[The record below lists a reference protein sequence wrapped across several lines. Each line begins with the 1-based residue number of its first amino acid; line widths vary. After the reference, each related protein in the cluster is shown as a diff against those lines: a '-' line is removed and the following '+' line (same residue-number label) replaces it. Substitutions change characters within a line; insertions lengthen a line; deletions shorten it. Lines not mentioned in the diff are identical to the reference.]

1 MQIRHVSI
9 KNFRGIQKMDW
20 TVHSQIVC
28 LIGPG
33 DSTKSTILDAI
44 EFALSPRWNLTFED
58 CDFYSENTDEPI
70 EIIVTITQIPDELLK
85 QEKFGLELRGW
96 SKADGLHDEPQEN
109 DELVLSIRLLVDK
122 SLEPQ
127 WDVINDR
134 NQDGRSI
141 SSKDRD
147 KLGMNRLGAFI
158 DKHLY
163 WGQGSALSSLTTDRK
178 ENAAF
183 MITEAHRKARD
194 EAKIEDIEVFKIASE
209 QAEKIAKE
217 LGFKPNESLRPALDP
232 RAINIGLGAIT
243 IHDGD
248 IPLRLTGLGS
258 RRLIALG
265 IQLSCVEEG
274 SLLLID
280 EIEHGL
286 EPHRIRHLLKHLQ
299 KLINNNP
306 DKAGQVIMTSH
317 SSTSIVELSAE
328 NLYVVRS
335 ANGETFV
342 KNVSQNL
349 QDIVRKAPEA
359 LLGIKAIICEGKT
372 ELGILRTIEDYWI
385 NQKNRESL
393 AHNGIVLIHGG
404 GDDSPRTAR
413 ELAILGYTTC
423 FFADGD
429 KLDRL
434 NPSIEEIRAN
444 GVSVFHW
451 SAPHATEQILAND
464 LSWAALKKMVDL
476 GVEARGEQSVYETTW
491 NKLGKVNPL
500 VDTDIDN
507 WLENG
512 ITKEDIRRAIGEAAK
527 MKGWFKRIDYGENL
541 GELVVEDFQNLR
553 GKETANILEQ
563 IESWIYG

>member
-20 TVHSQIVC
+20 AIQSQIVC
-28 LIGPG
+28 LVGPG

-44 EFALSPRWNLTFED
+44 EFALSPKWNLTFED

-70 EIIVTITQIPDELLK
+70 EIIVTIGQMPDELLK
-85 QEKFGLELRGW
+85 QEKFGLEFRGW
-96 SKADGLHDEPQEN
+96 SKTDGLHDEPQEN
-109 DELVLSIRLLVDK
+109 DELVISIRLQVDK

-178 ENAAF
+178 ENAAL

-194 EAKIEDIEVFKIASE
+194 EAKIEDIEVFKTASE
-209 QAEKIAKE
+209 QTEKIAKE
-217 LGFKPNESLRPALDP
+217 LGFKPKETLRPALDP
-232 RAINIGLGAIT
+232 RSINIGLGAIT
-243 IHDGD
+243 IHDGN

-265 IQLSCVEEG
+265 IQLSCVEAG

-280 EIEHGL
+280 EIEYGL
-286 EPHRIRHLLKHLQ
+286 EPHRIRHLLKYLQ

-306 DKAGQVIMTSH
+306 DKSGQVIMTSH
-317 SSTSIVELSAE
+317 SSISIVELSAE

-342 KNVSQNL
+342 KNVPQNL
-349 QDIVRKAPEA
+349 QDIVRKVPDA
-359 LLGIKAIICEGKT
+359 LLGVKAVICEGKT
-372 ELGILRTIEDYWI
+372 ELGILRIVEDYWI

-404 GDDSPRTAR
+404 GDGAPRIAL
-413 ELAILGYTTC
+413 ELTNLGYTTC

-429 KLDRL
+429 KLNQL
-434 NPSIEEIRAN
+434 NPSIEELLAN
-444 GVSVFHW
+444 GVNVFHW
-451 SAPHATEQILAND
+451 TAPNSIEQILANE
-464 LSWAALKKMVDL
+464 LSWDALKKMVEL
-476 GVEARGEQSVYETTW
+476 GVEAKGEQSIYETIG
-491 NKLGKVNPL
+491 NKLGKTNL
-500 VDTDIDN
+500 LSSTNMEDWLSKDIS
-507 WLENG
+507 
-512 ITKEDIRRAIGEAAK
+512 KEDIRRIIGEIAK
-527 MKGWFKRIDYGENL
+527 TKGWFKRIDLGENL
-541 GELVVEDFQNLR
+541 GKLILKDLENLS
-553 GKETANILEQ
+553 GKETARLLEQ